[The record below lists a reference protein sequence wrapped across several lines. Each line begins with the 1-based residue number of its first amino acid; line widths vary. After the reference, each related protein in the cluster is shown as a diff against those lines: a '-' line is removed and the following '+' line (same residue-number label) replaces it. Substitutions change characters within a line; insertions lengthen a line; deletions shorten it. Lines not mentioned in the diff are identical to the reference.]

1 MQWHTQHRDAYG
13 CGEGWEDEEDEEDK
27 DATLW
32 PTFVDKFCYYKSTGI
47 LYHMQWQSQHRVAND
62 CGVGRVGRSEMTKN
76 NIKNSW

>member
-32 PTFVDKFCYYKSTGI
+32 PTFVDKFCV
-47 LYHMQWQSQHRVAND
+47 L
-62 CGVGRVGRSEMTKN
+62 
-76 NIKNSW
+76 